1 MRFLREF
8 GTGPDPA
15 KRSRLQPERIG
26 ARGPNDPYTLSGL
39 PLPMCYP
46 PTCTEIYSN
55 SLFASFKSF
64 VLSYCRRFC
73 FLLRVNLLYLQP
85 TTSSSPSLPALLNS
99 CLRPTVSSSSSIR
112 TSIFVQVSTS
122 GYRCNADT
130 NAMEHLSRNYFGEKE
145 EREW

>member
-8 GTGPDPA
+8 GTGLGPA
-15 KRSRLQPERIG
+15 QRSRLQPERIG

-39 PLPMCYP
+39 PLPPYHP
-46 PTCTEIYSN
+46 PTCTEIYGN

-64 VLSYCRRFC
+64 RIILLPP
-73 FLLRVNLLYLQP
+73 FLLPPASKP
-85 TTSSSPSLPALLNS
+85 TLPPTYHKFFSFFPCPLSS

-122 GYRCNADT
+122 GYRCNTDT
-130 NAMEHLSRNYFGEKE
+130 NAIEHLSP
-145 EREW
+145 

>member
-64 VLSYCRRFC
+64 RIILLPP
-73 FLLRVNLLYLQP
+73 FLLPPASKP
-85 TTSSSPSLPALLNS
+85 TLPPTYHKFFSFSPCSPQLVPSSD
-99 CLRPTVSSSSSIR
+99 
-112 TSIFVQVSTS
+112 SIFLLFDTNKYICTSTS

-130 NAMEHLSRNYFGEKE
+130 NAMEHLSP
-145 EREW
+145 